1 MIKIHQLKK
10 HPKSTKT
17 KKRVGRGFGSGTGT
31 YSGRGT
37 GGQKS
42 RSGSSKLPAHF
53 EGGRMPLV
61 KQIPKVRGFKSI
73 HPKATVVKL
82 DSLNQFKDGDVIT
95 ISVLKKAGLVPKTSS
110 KVKILTG
117 KITRKLTVKL
127 PTSKTAQAAIEA
139 AGGTVK

>member
-1 MIKIHQLKK
+1 MIKLHQLKK
-10 HPKSTKT
+10 HPKSTKNS
-17 KKRVGRGFGSGTGT
+17 KRVGRGLGSGKGT

-53 EGGRMPLV
+53 EGGRVPLV
-61 KQIPKVRGFKSI
+61 RQVPKSRGFKSI
-73 HPKATVVKL
+73 HPKASVVKL
-82 DSLNQFKDGDVIT
+82 DALNQFKDGDVIT
-95 ISVLKKAGLVPKTSS
+95 ISMLKAAGLVPANSS

-117 KITRKLTVKL
+117 KLSRKLTVKL
-127 PTSKTAQAAIEA
+127 PVSKTAAEAIQV

>member
-1 MIKIHQLKK
+1 MKIHQLKK

-17 KKRVGRGFGSGTGT
+17 KKRVGRGFGSGSGT

-42 RSGSSKLPAHF
+42 RSGSSKLPVTF

-61 KQIPKVRGFKSI
+61 RQIPKSRGFKSI

-82 DSLNQFKDGDVIT
+82 DALNQFKDGEIIT
-95 ISVLKKAGLVPKTSS
+95 ISVLKQAGLVPTTSS
-110 KVKILTG
+110 KVKVLTG
-117 KITRKLTVKL
+117 KLTRKLTVKV
-127 PTSKTAQAAIEA
+127 PVSKTAAEQITA
-139 AGGTVK
+139 AGGSVK